1 MTRIL
6 READVERAIDMD
18 AVIGA
23 VAAAMRELGEGK
35 AQNEPRRRAF
45 APGTLLNVMFATYP
59 GGGCMGLK
67 AYTVAAGQV
76 RFLVTMFGLDG
87 ALRALIEAD
96 LMGAYRTGAASAV
109 AARALLPA
117 SGSSLTV
124 ALIGSGNQ
132 ARTQALALSRV
143 LSIGEMRVFSREEK
157 RREAFASEQSA
168 ALGLRVVAA
177 SSAEAAVR
185 EADVVVTITTSTE
198 PVLSA
203 DWVKVP
209 SLVIG
214 AGSNFPNRTEL
225 PADLVTRAQTVVVD
239 QLAVARLE
247 SGDLIQAVGS
257 GALAWERVTELGT
270 VMAGLASR
278 LPAETYRRAAY
289 PLLLAAL
296 ASDLVAGFVRHA
308 SQRGIHIE
316 SLNVETHGVVDLGHQ
331 LGLSEGAAENAGGVY
346 VHLSV
351 DADCPN
357 EQLRSLWGE
366 AQRTSPMV
374 AVLGRSAELFFGLMP
389 IRGEAVGD
397 RDPRT

>member
-6 READVERAIDMD
+6 READVERVIDMD
-18 AVIGA
+18 AVIEA
-23 VAAAMRELGEGK
+23 VGHAMRELGEGK

-45 APGTLLNVMFATYP
+45 APGALLNVMFATYP

-67 AYTVAAGQV
+67 AYTVAAGKV

-87 ALRALIEAD
+87 SLNALIEAD

-117 SGSSLTV
+117 GSGPFTV
-124 ALIGSGNQ
+124 AVVGSGNQ

-143 LSIGEMRVFSREEK
+143 LAIKEMRVFSREAEH
-157 RREAFASEQSA
+157 RDAFAAERAA
-168 ALGLRVVAA
+168 ALGIPVVAA
-177 SSAEAAVR
+177 SSAEGAVR

-247 SGDLIQAVGS
+247 SGDLIQAVSS
-257 GALAWERVTELGT
+257 GALAWERVSELGS
-270 VMAGLASR
+270 VMAGGWKA
-278 LPAETYRRAAY
+278 PAEPGITLFESHGMA
-289 PLLLAAL
+289 LWDLAA
-296 ASDLVAGFVRHA
+296 ASVVVPKAIEQGLGEEVA
-308 SQRGIHIE
+308 
-316 SLNVETHGVVDLGHQ
+316 
-331 LGLSEGAAENAGGVY
+331 
-346 VHLSV
+346 
-351 DADCPN
+351 
-357 EQLRSLWGE
+357 
-366 AQRTSPMV
+366 
-374 AVLGRSAELFFGLMP
+374 LF
-389 IRGEAVGD
+389 
-397 RDPRT
+397 